1 MAFDSVIGQDRIK
14 KLFVSV
20 MKQNRLA
27 HAYLFTGPPGVGKDA
42 MAIRLAMGLNCIH
55 QNIEGC
61 GTCISCRQVQK
72 LEHPAFKM
80 ILPAPTRPKSM
91 KLEKYN
97 NLVREKCLARIE
109 NPYREISFTP
119 AIAALP
125 GIGIDQIRTL
135 RHETL
140 LKQSQGKF
148 RVFLLSHADR
158 MTVPASNSLLKLLE
172 EPPPATILL
181 LSTAAP
187 GQILPTIASRCQTIR
202 FDALSENDIELALIH
217 RWKFDEDNA
226 RFFSRLA
233 SGSLQRALAMAGE
246 NYEALRA
253 SAWNYLTL
261 SVQGN
266 QLERMD
272 ECDSL
277 IQQFDKAGIQSVLQL
292 LLTWLRDLVCL
303 KSGVPEKMVNLD
315 RESILM
321 RFLQQYDDLDF
332 GTALYDTERAI
343 ASLKKNVYLNLIVH
357 TLSERLNK
365 LSKTRLKQK

>member
-1 MAFDSVIGQDRIK
+1 
-14 KLFVSV
+14 
-20 MKQNRLA
+20 
-27 HAYLFTGPPGVGKDA
+27 
-42 MAIRLAMGLNCIH
+42 
-55 QNIEGC
+55 
-61 GTCISCRQVQK
+61 
-72 LEHPAFKM
+72 
-80 ILPAPTRPKSM
+80 
-91 KLEKYN
+91 
-97 NLVREKCLARIE
+97 
-109 NPYREISFTP
+109 
-119 AIAALP
+119 
-125 GIGIDQIRTL
+125 
-135 RHETL
+135 
-140 LKQSQGKF
+140 
-148 RVFLLSHADR
+148 